1 MQYAHLAQPT
11 CLHNNLNVQRS
22 FLSHNFNVVQA
33 GRLQRTFRTLVH
45 KGLQRPAIQ
54 TSLERALLHS
64 TLENWPYPF
73 GKKSEGIAERETWQ
87 FLLGWRC
94 GWWWET

>member
-64 TLENWPYPF
+64 
-73 GKKSEGIAERETWQ
+73 KSTYICVMTDLSGTQTSRV
-87 FLLGWRC
+87 L
-94 GWWWET
+94 